1 MEYNILNDMLA
12 LECLEVEAFPDVI
25 SKHLREVKL
34 VEANGSMREMQLI
47 KLLLAKT
54 PALILD
60 ILAAGTLPRSG
71 TFLLISLPLPN
82 PQSFSKLRVKGCMA
96 VYESSN
102 LKDEVSNLELKHS
115 IESPNLKKLDTLD
128 DKVTKLE
135 LKAHQLISLFLISWA
150 IIIGFVAA
158 KMMQYGY
165 EVAASLRTGDIGP
178 FHFG

>member
-1 MEYNILNDMLA
+1 
-12 LECLEVEAFPDVI
+12 
-25 SKHLREVKL
+25 
-34 VEANGSMREMQLI
+34 
-47 KLLLAKT
+47 
-54 PALILD
+54 
-60 ILAAGTLPRSG
+60 
-71 TFLLISLPLPN
+71 
-82 PQSFSKLRVKGCMA
+82 MA

-158 KMMQYGY
+158 KMMQYGCLCLLVRY
-165 EVAASLRTGDIGP
+165 VV
-178 FHFG
+178 